1 MTDRTD
7 RRTFLT
13 QQMPVFPASVFTA
26 AWLQSLTEA
35 QRVQWQALAA
45 WQGAATSLNTSV
57 WEAWAAHF
65 AGGVPIDA

>member
-7 RRTFLT
+7 RSTFLT
-13 QQMPVFPASVFTA
+13 QQMPDFPATMFTA
-26 AWLQSLTEA
+26 AWLQSLADA

-45 WQGAATSLNTSV
+45 WQNAATSLNTSV